1 MLDFKGVSI
10 FALSEILKM
19 VCTNDTDCV
28 LFSVCVRACVCDS
41 FFNYFIDLI
50 HFPCKFHR

>member
-41 FFNYFIDLI
+41 FFNCFIDLI